1 MEWGDDRRSKRYLF
15 WIKVVTGLSFVG
27 VDCTCWLCLFV
38 LNEYN
43 VIYLMPPLPEFVN
56 KCAYQSQ
63 SAALLQDS
71 VIGGKSGVTC
81 RNTRAL
87 RKGKKSKVRV
97 VVQSLRK
104 EHMGN
109 ANGIDSEG
117 VTSNW
122 GS

>member
-1 MEWGDDRRSKRYLF
+1 MPIRVNLRLYCKILSL
-15 WIKVVTGLSFVG
+15 VV
-27 VDCTCWLCLFV
+27 
-38 LNEYN
+38 
-43 VIYLMPPLPEFVN
+43 
-56 KCAYQSQ
+56 
-63 SAALLQDS
+63 
-71 VIGGKSGVTC
+71 SGVTC

-104 EHMGN
+104 GHMGN